1 MHMRHMN
8 DLSYKKPIRLTQERH
23 LLHES
28 RCQHVATQVQFFIYA
43 SIYFLARHY
52 NPIYIHRFK
61 TCVNICAE
69 REQYKPSQFSKRNL
83 ALFFEG
89 PLDGRHGEFQPKCL
103 TFFPWIGSNHENQS
117 NSYKESVES
126 VWNRSRLASLS
137 RVTAV
142 QLGFYLKNGRCV
154 NQAKIGSAPSDSVC
168 DWVCRP
174 FQTDLTEFADH
185 GSWHI

>member
-1 MHMRHMN
+1 MN
-8 DLSYKKPIRLTQERH
+8 DLSYKLKANTFDPRTPFTPRISLSTCCNP
-23 LLHES
+23 S
-28 RCQHVATQVQFFIYA
+28 TVFYICFY
-43 SIYFLARHY
+43 IYFLARHY

-61 TCVNICAE
+61 TCVNICAD

-83 ALFFEG
+83 ALFLIWR
-89 PLDGRHGEFQPKCL
+89 PARWQPWWVPTKM
-103 TFFPWIGSNHENQS
+103 
-117 NSYKESVES
+117 SYLLSMNRLISWESVES

-137 RVTAV
+137 RVTTV

-154 NQAKIGSAPSDSVC
+154 NQAKIGSVLSDSGS